1 MEVELVPIS
10 WLKPHEEVKPSNVDS
25 LHDITLRWNAY
36 TKPLLVDGRT
46 GTILDGHHRYHVGL
60 RIGLLAFRSSRSTT
74 WMTKESSWTSG
85 QVATWRH

>member
-46 GTILDGHHRYHVGL
+46 GTILAVSYTHLTLPTIYSV
-60 RIGLLAFRSSRSTT
+60 
-74 WMTKESSWTSG
+74 
-85 QVATWRH
+85 